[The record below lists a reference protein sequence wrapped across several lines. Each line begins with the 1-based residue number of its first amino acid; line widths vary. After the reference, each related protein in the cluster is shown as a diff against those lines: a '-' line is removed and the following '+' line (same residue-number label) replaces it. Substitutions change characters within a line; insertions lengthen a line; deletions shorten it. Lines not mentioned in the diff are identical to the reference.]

1 MAAKVEFQDFSLQC
15 KDALDEAALQFLE
28 EAASEIQA
36 QAQRNSSFSSRSGVK
51 DAWGHVVNESRKE
64 ATVGNPME
72 LAIWFE
78 LGTGEYAL
86 EGKGR
91 KGYWVYVK
99 GNDSVK
105 ESSPGRARTL
115 EEAKQAVAIL
125 REQGLEAYYTKG
137 QKPRRMLH
145 NAFESKKA
153 AIIRRAEQI
162 LKGRMK

>member
-1 MAAKVEFQDFSLQC
+1 MAAKVEFQNFSVQC
-15 KDALDEAALQFLE
+15 KDALDDAVIQFLE
-28 EAASEIQA
+28 EAASELESQA
-36 QAQRNSSFSSRSGVK
+36 ARNSAFSKNLHGTW
-51 DAWGHVVNESRKE
+51 DHVVNESKKE

-72 LAIWFE
+72 LAIWME

-86 EGKGR
+86 ERNGR

-99 GNDSVK
+99 GNNGSVK
-105 ESSPGRARTL
+105 EANPGKATTL
-115 EEAKQAVAIL
+115 EEAKMAVAIL
-125 REQGLEAYYTKG
+125 REKGLEAYYTKG

-162 LKGRMK
+162 LKGRME

>member
-1 MAAKVEFQDFSLQC
+1 MAKVEFQDFSIKC
-15 KDALDEAALQFLE
+15 KDVLEDAVLQFLE
-28 EAASEIQA
+28 EAASELQA
-36 QAQRNSSFSSRSGVK
+36 QAQRNSSFSRDLHGS
-51 DAWGHVVNESRKE
+51 WNHVVNESKME

-72 LAIWFE
+72 LAIWME

-99 GNDSVK
+99 GNSSVK
-105 ESSPGRARTL
+105 EANPGKARTL

-145 NAFESKKA
+145 NAFQSKKA
-153 AIIRRAEQI
+153 TLQRIIERN
-162 LKGRMK
+162 LKEGLD

>member
-1 MAAKVEFQDFSLQC
+1 MAKVEFQDFSIQC
-15 KDALDEAALQFLE
+15 KDALDGAALQFLE
-28 EAASEIQA
+28 EAASELQS
-36 QAQRNSSFSSRSGVK
+36 QAQRNSAFSRDLHGS
-51 DAWGHVVNESRKE
+51 WNHVVNESKME

-72 LAIWFE
+72 LAIWME

-99 GNDSVK
+99 GNSSVK
-105 ESSPGRARTL
+105 EANPGRARTL
-115 EEAKQAVAIL
+115 EEAKQAVAFL

-162 LKGRMK
+162 LKGRLK

>member
-1 MAAKVEFQDFSLQC
+1 MAAKIEFQDFSVQV
-15 KDALDEAALQFLE
+15 KDALDEAAVQFLE
-28 EAASEIQA
+28 EAASELEA
-36 QAQRNSSFSSRSGVK
+36 QAARNSAFSKNLHGTWK
-51 DAWGHVVNESRKE
+51 HVVNESKME

-72 LAIWFE
+72 LAIWME

-99 GNDSVK
+99 GNSSVK
-105 ESSPGRARTL
+105 ESNPGKARTK
-115 EEAKQAVAIL
+115 EEAKRAVAIL

-162 LKGRMK
+162 LKGRIN

>member
-1 MAAKVEFQDFSLQC
+1 MAARVEFQDFSIKC
-15 KDALDEAALQFLE
+15 KDAIEDAAIQFLE
-28 EAASEIQA
+28 EAASELESQA
-36 QAQRNSSFSSRSGVK
+36 ARNSAFSK
-51 DAWGHVVNESRKE
+51 DLHGTWKHVVNESKME

-72 LAIWFE
+72 LAIWME

-99 GNDSVK
+99 GNSSVK
-105 ESSPGRARTL
+105 EQNPGKARTL
-115 EEAKQAVAIL
+115 EEAKRAVAIL

-145 NAFESKKA
+145 NAFEARKA
-153 AIIRRAEQI
+153 AIIRRAEQVF
-162 LKGRMK
+162 KGRLK

>member
-1 MAAKVEFQDFSLQC
+1 MAVEFHDFSIKC
-15 KDALDEAALQFLE
+15 VDALEDAVNQFLE
-28 EAASEIQA
+28 EAASELEA
-36 QAQRNSSFSSRSGVK
+36 QAARNSSFSKNLHGSWK
-51 DAWGHVVNESRKE
+51 HVVNESKKE

-72 LAIWFE
+72 LAIWME

-99 GNDSVK
+99 GNSSVK
-105 ESSPGRARTL
+105 EQNPGRARTL

-125 REQGLEAYYTKG
+125 REKGLEAYYTKG

-153 AIIRRAEQI
+153 AIIRRAEQV
-162 LKGRMK
+162 LKRKMG

>member
-1 MAAKVEFQDFSLQC
+1 MAAKVEFQDFSIQV
-15 KDALDEAALQFLE
+15 KDVMEGAIYKALE
-28 EAASEIQA
+28 EAAVELQSQT
-36 QAQRNSSFSSRSGVK
+36 QRNSAFSKNLHGTWK
-51 DAWGHVVNESRKE
+51 HVVNESKME

-72 LAIWFE
+72 LAIWME

-99 GNDSVK
+99 GNSGVK
-105 ESSPGRARTL
+105 EQNPGRSRTL

-145 NAFESKKA
+145 NAFETKKA
-153 AIIRRAEQI
+153 AIIRRAEQV